1 MRLSAPEVASKS
13 TELHYQRC
21 HGLHGRDASQRKSSL
36 NVITKALLAAT
47 LSAATA
53 QSQCIA
59 SSAFDYDLR
68 PRNNISVLKRYVTII
83 IKDHN
88 GFGARATDD
97 NNGLL

>member
-1 MRLSAPEVASKS
+1 MDFMEKHKSKKAADG
-13 TELHYQRC
+13 QRC
-21 HGLHGRDASQRKSSL
+21 TKSSL
-36 NVITKALLAAT
+36 NVITKALLAVT

-88 GFGARATDD
+88 GFGVCPTDD
-97 NNGLL
+97 NNGPL